1 MRSRLW
7 WPVAAV
13 ATAILGAMIPL
24 VFDPR
29 FYFVDDT
36 QSGAMGQWYE
46 IGARFLA
53 GDWSLIAPTVWQSG
67 NYLAEGA
74 WGIFSPPLWLIGA
87 GMHLAT
93 DAVVYMTAVK
103 LVFIG
108 IAAFGVWL
116 LARTFGAKES
126 WAAVAAV
133 AVPLTGFTLYID
145 AASWVNGFMA
155 WAIWPLA
162 WALTRRAVFQAKSPI
177 LPLLAFMGLIGIGY
191 VHATLM
197 LAAVLAAT
205 IVEAFLQKHRPTIVR
220 AFAAATLA
228 GLFAVIVHLPGLL
241 VAPVTGRASGI
252 GNSGLLTV
260 SLNGLA
266 ASSTPVGSP
275 WMKFF
280 SGLDA
285 PGAPILYIAWF
296 LPLLAFVDWRTL
308 VAVLRSRVSIVI
320 VLAIAL
326 LAVLLPSDFGP
337 LRFPVRLMPYLS
349 ASILVILAIALSLA
363 PALRLG
369 RARLGAAA
377 AVTVGSAYF
386 AFSAAPQYWKWIAVV
401 TVVSI
406 AMLYVVY
413 RLLGGGRRSENPA
426 RRNAPALVAVV
437 VIGTTVALLVP
448 QHHITGSSP
457 LPDYGNPSLIAD
469 YKTQYTDAVGDVI
482 VVGGVRN
489 GDEHPEY
496 WAETLMANM
505 FYINDASVQNAYSA
519 VYYPAYQSGLCM
531 QYNGSTCG
539 ELFEKLFE
547 VQPQTGK
554 TLVDLIG
561 VSTIQLVK
569 AIVPEE
575 TRDEIPDGWHVA
587 EDTELTRLLVRDE
600 PVAPAGG
607 VVWSSDG
614 TTVTQL
620 SEDAMGASFRVDS
633 VGSDGGTVALS
644 RIPWPGYEVE
654 GATLTKDPVE
664 PFLLGVHVEPGSEG
678 TVVHVSYHAPGYP
691 VELAAG
697 ALIVL
702 IGAAWAVLRRLRRR
716 DAANGPFDRLVAGT
730 RATAD

>member
-1 MRSRLW
+1 M
-7 WPVAAV
+7 V
-13 ATAILGAMIPL
+13 PL
-24 VFDPR
+24 IFDPR

-74 WGIFSPPLWLIGA
+74 WGIFSPVLWLIGSA
-87 GMHLAT
+87 MHLAT

-126 WAAVAAV
+126 WAAVVAV
-133 AVPLTGFTLYID
+133 AAPLAGFTLYID

-162 WALTRRAVFQAKSPI
+162 WALTRRSVFEAKSPI
-177 LPLLAFMGLIGIGY
+177 LALMACIALMGVGY

-197 LAAVLAAT
+197 LAAVFAAS
-205 IVEAFLQKHRPTIVR
+205 IVEAFLLKHRPTIVR
-220 AFAAATLA
+220 SFVAAVLA

-241 VAPVTGRASGI
+241 VSSVAGRATGI

-266 ASSTPVGSP
+266 ASSTPVGTP

-280 SGLDA
+280 SSLES

-296 LPLLAFVDWRTL
+296 LPLFAFVDWRAL
-308 VAVLRSRVSIVI
+308 MRALRTRLSIVI
-320 VLAIAL
+320 VLSVAL
-326 LAVLLPSDFGP
+326 LAVLLPSDVGP
-337 LRFPVRLMPYLS
+337 LRFPVRLMPYVTVS
-349 ASILVILAIALSLA
+349 VLVILAVALSLA
-363 PALRLG
+363 PAARLG
-369 RARLGAAA
+369 RTRLGAAI

-386 AFSAAPQYWKWIAVV
+386 AFAAGPQYAKGIAAV
-401 TVVSI
+401 TVAALVV
-406 AMLYVVY
+406 LYVVY
-413 RLLGGGRRSENPA
+413 RTLGGGRIDRPVRPRA
-426 RRNAPALVAVV
+426 TTIAAVL
-437 VIGTTVALLVP
+437 VIGTTFALLVP
-448 QHHITGSSP
+448 QHYVTKTSP
-457 LPDYGNPSLIAD
+457 LPDYGNPALIAD
-469 YKTQYTDAVGDVI
+469 YKSQYADAVGDVI

-496 WAETLMANM
+496 WTETLMANM

-519 VYYPAYQSGLCM
+519 VYYPAYQSAMCM

-539 ELFEKLFE
+539 DLFENLFE
-547 VQPQTGK
+547 VQPETGK

-575 TRDEIPDGWHVA
+575 TRDEIPAGWHVA
-587 EDTELTRLLVRDE
+587 EDTKLTRLLVRDE
-600 PVAPAGG
+600 PIAPAGG
-607 VVWSSDG
+607 VVWSTEG

-620 SEDAMGASFRVDS
+620 SEDAMGATFRVDS
-633 VGSDGGTVALS
+633 VGADGGTVALS

-654 GATLTKDPVE
+654 GAALSADPVE
-664 PFLLGVHVEPGSEG
+664 PFLLGVDVDPGSEG
-678 TVVHVSYHAPGYP
+678 TVVTVSYHAPGYP
-691 VELAAG
+691 IEIVAG
-697 ALIVL
+697 VLIVL
-702 IGAAWAVLRRLRRR
+702 VAAGWAVLRRLRRR
-716 DAANGPFDRLVAGT
+716 DDPRGVVSRWAVDA
-730 RATAD
+730 RATPV